1 MSGGSATGGTVSAAA
16 GGAVASGGLS
26 GAVGGTTATGG
37 SAGASGTDTDATIV
51 PDASWTCGMPSGIP
65 SPTRGKLVFSATL
78 DIDKTYDVG
87 ATQYG
92 NRRLLTVKGGTLK
105 GDGIQASLL
114 TGGMELELTLSN
126 GAVELEEINVL
137 KATDGTLIYMRTCG
151 VSPAGSTQVRI
162 VPDFEV
168 ATSKSLSWLN
178 SGKYAG
184 TRTLDATAGKIQLD
198 VYDISNVSV
207 AEPKVQ
213 LTDPVGIPNQSWEC
227 STLTGTKG
235 ATVFTEAVT
244 LGSSLAV
251 GTSKNGNRNII
262 PITGGTITGGT
273 LMSTLSGSVISAGAD
288 YQLIGGS
295 SAKLDA
301 RYALASKDG
310 EYIVVRNCGPMG
322 SLVPTFETRAD
333 GPYAALN
340 TNKYLSGDPGSATG
354 GVSIVFYERK

>member
-1 MSGGSATGGTVSAAA
+1 MGGVNSGTTGTNGTGGATG
-16 GGAVASGGLS
+16 
-26 GAVGGTTATGG
+26 
-37 SAGASGTDTDATIV
+37 GASGTGNTDASFV
-51 PDASWTCGMPSGIP
+51 PDASWTCGMPNGIP
-65 SPTRGKLVFSATL
+65 APARGTFAFRATL
-78 DIDKTYDVG
+78 DIDKTYNVG
-87 ATQYG
+87 ATQFG
-92 NRRLLTVKGGTLK
+92 NRRLLTVKGGTLQ
-105 GDGIQASLL
+105 GDNVQATFL

-126 GAVELEEINVL
+126 GSVELEEINVL
-137 KATDGTLIYMRTCG
+137 KASDGTLIYMRSCG
-151 VSPAGSTQVRI
+151 ISPSGNAAVRV

-184 TRTLDATAGKIQLD
+184 TRTVDLAAGKIQIEF
-198 VYDISNVSV
+198 YDISKVTV
-207 AEPKVQ
+207 ADPKIQ
-213 LTDPVGIPNQSWEC
+213 LTDPAGVSNQSWEC

-235 ATVFTEAVT
+235 STVFTEAVT

-273 LMSTLSGSVISAGAD
+273 LLSTLSGSVLSAGAD

-333 GPYAALN
+333 GPYATLN
-340 TNKYLSGDPGSATG
+340 ANKYLSGDPGSASG
-354 GVSIVFYERK
+354 GVSITFYERK